1 MRSTFSFKVLQE
13 QQPLTCKAGTQ
24 HPMSS
29 NGHAALVGAYTAQAI
44 ERIHVSLL
52 CAVGGAFRQDQ

>member
-1 MRSTFSFKVLQE
+1 MDMQLCIMRSHGDQKD
-13 QQPLTCKAGTQ
+13 P
-24 HPMSS
+24 
-29 NGHAALVGAYTAQAI
+29 LVGSYTAQAI